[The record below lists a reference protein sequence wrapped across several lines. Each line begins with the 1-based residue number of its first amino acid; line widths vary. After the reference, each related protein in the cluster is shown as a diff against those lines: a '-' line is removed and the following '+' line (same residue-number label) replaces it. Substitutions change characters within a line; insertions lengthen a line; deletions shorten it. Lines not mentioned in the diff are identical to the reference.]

1 MSGCSTSLTILSA
14 LQAVYA
20 ELLRQCFNT
29 YKAVRGNAVGAVMAA
44 CKRFPCLA
52 PLGLAVA
59 VRAVARLPQL
69 RDADMQAWLR
79 GDGST
84 DSAFAALLEEVSS
97 SRQQPSLP
105 APAAASAAG
114 SRFLLMA
121 KVDCEEEPMHSD
133 KLCDCTTG
141 LRHWAFVHKPDS
153 RGQGTMYY
161 PVPIYLY

>member
-1 MSGCSTSLTILSA
+1 MLAVLSWCLLLPHLGLSGLTVAACSTSLTSTST

-29 YKAVRGNAVGAVMAA
+29 YKAVRGNAVGAAMAA

-59 VRAVARLPQL
+59 VRGVAKLPQL
-69 RDADMQAWLR
+69 READLHEWLS

-84 DSAFAALLEEVSS
+84 EGAFMALLAEMSG
-97 SRQQPSLP
+97 SRHQPSLP

-114 SRFLLMA
+114 SYLLLA
-121 KVDCEEEPMHSD
+121 AREAYA
-133 KLCDCTTG
+133 
-141 LRHWAFVHKPDS
+141 R
-153 RGQGTMYY
+153 
-161 PVPIYLY
+161 

>member
-1 MSGCSTSLTILSA
+1 MLWQPSALKLITAPA

-52 PLGLAVA
+52 PLGLVVA
-59 VRAVARLPQL
+59 VRAVAKLPQL
-69 RDADMQAWLR
+69 PEKALHEWLSS
-79 GDGST
+79 DGNT
-84 DSAFAALLEEVSS
+84 ESAFQALLLEMSG

-114 SRFLLMA
+114 SHILLAA
-121 KVDCEEEPMHSD
+121 KGAYQGKPMH
-133 KLCDCTTG
+133 
-141 LRHWAFVHKPDS
+141 V
-153 RGQGTMYY
+153 
-161 PVPIYLY
+161 